1 MMRPFSHYLSRNEIT
16 SKIFLMKQTL
26 KKIIYILLVTLVT
39 LYLCYLDLM
48 IGLSLRYDIMDVER
62 VLEPR
67 YFLIIYRLWYV
78 RIVLTVVIITLMTAQ
93 IIEFQHNKIIA
104 ISITL
109 IGVSYLLFYLLF
121 RIEIDH
127 SLAVS
132 ESLVYERATSQLRD
146 FIDAN
151 MALYFLCV
159 GVFLVCRYFLLR
171 NRCKNK

>member
-1 MMRPFSHYLSRNEIT
+1 MRPFSHYLSRNEIT

-132 ESLVYERATSQLRD
+132 ESLELRD

>member
-1 MMRPFSHYLSRNEIT
+1 
-16 SKIFLMKQTL
+16 MKQTL
-26 KKIIYILLVTLVT
+26 KKIIYISLVTLVT

-109 IGVSYLLFYLLF
+109 IGVSYLLVHCHPKLN
-121 RIEIDH
+121 
-127 SLAVS
+127 
-132 ESLVYERATSQLRD
+132 T
-146 FIDAN
+146 
-151 MALYFLCV
+151 
-159 GVFLVCRYFLLR
+159 
-171 NRCKNK
+171 

>member
-1 MMRPFSHYLSRNEIT
+1 MRPFSHYLSRNEIT

-26 KKIIYILLVTLVT
+26 KKIIYISLVTLVT

-93 IIEFQHNKIIA
+93 IIEFQYNKIIA

-151 MALYFLCV
+151 MSLYFLCV